1 MSLRTINAPAPLSN
15 NILIVCALEFRIS
28 SEVSRLFWVF
38 INLLPR
44 GFGGKITPKVIGD
57 KFVALK
63 NCSLFEINLVYVGL
77 QDEV

>member
-1 MSLRTINAPAPLSN
+1 MNSYVVTK
-15 NILIVCALEFRIS
+15 LIWEFD
-28 SEVSRLFWVF
+28 EF
-38 INLLPR
+38 LPR